1 MKQAT
6 GRTNPAANTQRMT
19 IRLAS
24 DGHSCRFDLSRA
36 ARADE
41 IVAVVSSAQTQLVP
55 AEMFDPERSA
65 AYLELAGMAARP
77 SQTVVTSDPAAD
89 IVAIMAVESSVLE
102 CIGEKIREKIRFTSP
117 LLHTPARTRSVL
129 WLETDGPLLY
139 IKVYDA
145 EGQMRLAE
153 VFTAAG
159 EDEVLYYLTRLRDIH
174 AAETILLAADT
185 PKAVVRLVREHFR
198 KVLCE

>member
-6 GRTNPAANTQRMT
+6 GRTNPAANRQRMT

-24 DGHSCRFDLSRA
+24 DGHSCRFDLSLA

-41 IVAVVSSAQTQLVP
+41 IVAVVSSARTQLVP

-102 CIGEKIREKIRFTSP
+102 CLGEKIREKIRFTSP
-117 LLHTPARTRSVL
+117 LLHTPAVARSVL
-129 WLETDGPLLY
+129 WLEADGPLLY

-145 EGQMRLAE
+145 EGWLRLAE
-153 VFTAAG
+153 VFTVAG
-159 EDEVLYYLTRLRDIH
+159 EDELLYYLTRLKDIH
-174 AAETILLAADT
+174 GAETILLAAGT
-185 PKAVVRLVREHFR
+185 PKPVGRLVREHFR

>member
-1 MKQAT
+1 
-6 GRTNPAANTQRMT
+6 MT

-77 SQTVVTSDPAAD
+77 SQTVVTSNPAAD

-145 EGQMRLAE
+145 EGQLQLAE

>member
-24 DGHSCRFDLSRA
+24 DGHSCRFDLSLA

-41 IVAVVSSAQTQLVP
+41 IVAIVSSAQTQLVP
-55 AEMFDPERSA
+55 AEMFDPERAA

-89 IVAIMAVESSVLE
+89 IVAIMALDSSVLE
-102 CIGEKIREKIRFTSP
+102 CLGEKIREKIHFTSP
-117 LLHTPARTRSVL
+117 LLHTPAHTRSVL
-129 WLETDGPLLY
+129 WLETDSSLLY

-145 EGQMRLAE
+145 EGRLRLAE

-159 EDEVLYYLTRLRDIH
+159 EDELLYYLTRLRDIH
-174 AAETILLAADT
+174 GTETILLAADT
-185 PKAVVRLVREHFR
+185 PKPVGRLVREHFR

>member
-6 GRTNPAANTQRMT
+6 GRTNPAANPQRMT

-65 AYLELAGMAARP
+65 AYLELAGMAARA
-77 SQTVVTSDPAAD
+77 SQTVVTSDPEAD
-89 IVAIMAVESSVLE
+89 IVAVMAVERSVLE
-102 CIGEKIREKIRFTSP
+102 CFGETIREKIRFTSP
-117 LLHTPARTRSVL
+117 LLHTPAATRSVL
-129 WLETDGPLLY
+129 WLEVERTLLY
-139 IKVYDA
+139 IKVYDD
-145 EGQMRLAE
+145 EGQLRLAE
-153 VFTAAG
+153 VIVA
-159 EDEVLYYLTRLRDIH
+159 EDDDERLYYLTRLRDIH
-174 AAETILLAADT
+174 STETLLLAAGT
-185 PKAVVRLVREHFR
+185 PKPVERLVREHFR